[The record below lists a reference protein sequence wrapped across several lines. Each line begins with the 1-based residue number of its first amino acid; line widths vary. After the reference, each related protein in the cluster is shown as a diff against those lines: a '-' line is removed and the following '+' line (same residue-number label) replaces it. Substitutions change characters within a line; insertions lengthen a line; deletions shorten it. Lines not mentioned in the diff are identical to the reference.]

1 MKRVRPPYVSG
12 KHVAALVALAA
23 IGLPLTS
30 FATPSPGYLHDRIG
44 QIVTDG
50 YGGCVHVTGWKP
62 SDAVPGCDG
71 VPKRSNLSA
80 METPAPPMPAPM
92 PAPQPK
98 VQPKAMKTPAPPPK
112 PQKITLSTDTL
123 FAFDKATLRPQ
134 ARRKL
139 DQIVQKLKTYPSVT
153 DVTITGYT
161 DRIGTKADNQG
172 LSERRA
178 KAVAAYL
185 RAHTDVN
192 RTKFQ
197 IVGKGEQDPV
207 VTCHGT
213 GSARALIKCLQ
224 PNRRT
229 EVDIKA
235 REVARAH

>member
-1 MKRVRPPYVSG
+1 MKRLRPPHVSG
-12 KHVAALVALAA
+12 KHLAGLLVLAA
-23 IGLPLTS
+23 TGLPLTGHAS
-30 FATPSPGYLHDRIG
+30 SPGYLHDRIG

-50 YGGCVHVTGWKP
+50 YGGCVHVRGWKP

-80 METPAPPMPAPM
+80 METPAPAM

-98 VQPKAMKTPAPPPK
+98 PQPMPMKKPVPPPK
-112 PQKITLSTDTL
+112 PQKVTLNTDTL
-123 FAFDKATLRPQ
+123 FAFNKATLRPQ
-134 ARRKL
+134 ARQRLDEIVRKL
-139 DQIVQKLKTYPSVT
+139 KGYPSVT

-161 DRIGTKADNQG
+161 DRIGTRAYNQQ

-178 KAVAAYL
+178 EAVAAYL

-197 IVGKGEQDPV
+197 VVGKGEQDPV

-213 GSARALIKCLQ
+213 GSAQALIKCLQ
-224 PNRRT
+224 PNRRA

-235 REVARAH
+235 REVARAQ